1 VNAEE
6 RDAAGSSAG
15 GAAGETVLP
24 EAPEWL
30 AKLTPDQ
37 WIAAA
42 LGEIKRAEEAYR
54 RNDAGAGLAG
64 CRRAAGMALNAA
76 LRVRPHERWGR
87 TYVEHLLALP
97 KEENAPEAVREAARA
112 LMQAQPPGGPLTSLR
127 RPNDHLRLLEA
138 ARDVMAH
145 GYALAKGSG
154 GVGARSGATS
164 R

>member
-1 VNAEE
+1 MNTEEQEAARARAEE
-6 RDAAGSSAG
+6 TEEAP
-15 GAAGETVLP
+15 LP
-24 EAPEWL
+24 AAPEWL
-30 AKLTPDQ
+30 GKLTPDQ
-37 WIAAA
+37 WIRAA

-76 LRVRPHERWGR
+76 LRAHPHERWGR

-97 KEENAPEAVREAARA
+97 KEESAPEAVRAAARA
-112 LMQAQPPGGPLTSLR
+112 LMEAQPPGGPLTSLR

-145 GYALAKGSG
+145 GYALAKGSSSG
-154 GVGARSGATS
+154 RSGGTS
-164 R
+164 P